1 MASAT
6 FATIMGMLGPS
17 WGRVGA
23 LALALFAPA
32 ASAQPLGP
40 ATAFT
45 PSRRG
50 TNRWEGSLAAV
61 SVAIAPATPRSDVA
75 LSLGAGVAPRAWLGR
90 GFQVRGAFSLSRAF
104 ADSDTT
110 TRPKTQVHDPSVD
123 LWFHGIPSFAGF
135 HPAVAVGMVFP
146 LSVESQARTLLLG
159 TQVAAQLAWWR
170 RVSSVTLFARAAA
183 GWEHRFYEY
192 STPGV
197 RSTPSVRPTCYG
209 ESGSGGSC
217 ADQLSGL
224 ASITDYLWWSL
235 TFAPRWRHFSP
246 GVSFELDRAIP
257 ASFSTV
263 VGLSTSAS
271 DRYYSS
277 FSTWLEFIPTPPLS
291 VLLSYTLSRP
301 VLDADGTYGNPFW
314 ASHKPAVVALTLVLR
329 LDELVAA
336 ARGEPAGPGG
346 IVRW

>member
-1 MASAT
+1 
-6 FATIMGMLGPS
+6 MGMLRPS

-40 ATAFT
+40 APAFT

-61 SVAIAPATPRSDVA
+61 SVATVVAPASRGSDVA

-90 GFQVRGAFSLSRAF
+90 GFQLRGAFSLSRVF
-104 ADSDTT
+104 TSSDSTT
-110 TRPKTQVHDPSVD
+110 TRPETRVHDPSVA

-135 HPAVAVGMVFP
+135 HPAVALGLVFP

-159 TQVAAQLAWWR
+159 TQLTAQLAWWR
-170 RVSSVTLFARAAA
+170 RVSSVTLFARAAV
-183 GWEHRFYEY
+183 GWEHSFYEY

-197 RSTPSVRPTCYG
+197 RSTPSSRPTCYG
-209 ESGSGGSC
+209 SSSGSSSC

-224 ASITDYLWWSL
+224 ASISDSLWWSL
-235 TFAPRWRHFSP
+235 AFAPRWRHFSP
-246 GVSFELDRAIP
+246 GVSFQLDRAIP

-314 ASHKPAVVALTLVLR
+314 APHKPAVVALTLVLR

>member
-1 MASAT
+1 
-6 FATIMGMLGPS
+6 MGMLGPS
-17 WGRVGA
+17 WGCVGA

-40 ATAFT
+40 RADVH
-45 PSRRG
+45 PSRIG

-61 SVAIAPATPRSDVA
+61 SFAIAPSTLRSDVA
-75 LSLGAGVAPRAWLGR
+75 LSLGAVIAPRAWLGR

-110 TRPKTQVHDPSVD
+110 TRPETQFHDPSVE

-135 HPAVAVGMVFP
+135 HPAVAVGLVFP
-146 LSVESQARTLLLG
+146 LSAVSEARTLLLG

-197 RSTPSVRPTCYG
+197 RSTSGVRATCYG
-209 ESGSGGSC
+209 DSGSGSC
-217 ADQLSGL
+217 VDQLSGL

-246 GVSFELDRAIP
+246 GVSFQLDRAIP

-291 VLLSYTLSRP
+291 VLVSYTVSRP

-314 ASHKPAVVALTLVLR
+314 APHYPAVVALSLVLR
-329 LDELVAA
+329 LDELAAA
-336 ARGEPAGPGG
+336 ARREPAGPGG

>member
-1 MASAT
+1 VVS
-6 FATIMGMLGPS
+6 FAT
-17 WGRVGA
+17 
-23 LALALFAPA
+23 
-32 ASAQPLGP
+32 
-40 ATAFT
+40 
-45 PSRRG
+45 
-50 TNRWEGSLAAV
+50 
-61 SVAIAPATPRSDVA
+61 AIAPSAYWSDVA

-90 GFQVRGAFSLSRAF
+90 GFQLRGAFSFSRVF
-104 ADSDTT
+104 TRSDTT
-110 TRPKTQVHDPSVD
+110 TSPETRVHDPSAE

-135 HPAVAVGMVFP
+135 HPAVAVGLVFP

-197 RSTPSVRPTCYG
+197 RSTPSSRPMCYG
-209 ESGSGGSC
+209 SSGSSC

-246 GVSFELDRAIP
+246 GVSFQLDRAIP
-257 ASFSTV
+257 ASFSTD
-263 VGLSTSAS
+263 VGLATSAS

-314 ASHKPAVVALTLVLR
+314 APHKPAVVALTLVLR